1 MIYKTSP
8 KADGFRMPGEY
19 EKHKGTL
26 MIWPVRPGSWPYN
39 GKEAKQVFSKI
50 AKEIAKHEKL
60 YMLADANHVKEA
72 ENMLGADGETIIVL
86 EIPTN
91 DSWARDVGPTCVVKG
106 KLSDEYSVRGIDWA
120 FNAWGGDF
128 DGLYQDYDED
138 NKAASRFCKTQDMDY
153 YDAQDFVLEGGSIH
167 SDGEGTIIVTE
178 SCLLSK
184 GRNPKLSKTEITEKL
199 IQMLGAKKVIWLP
212 YGIYNDETNEHVDNV
227 CAFAAPGEVV
237 LAWTDKTDD
246 PQYAMSMADLKVL
259 EEETD
264 AEGRHFNVHKMYIP
278 DEPVCIKEDELKGY
292 EFADG
297 EDFRTVGE
305 RLAASYVNFYIA
317 NETVLVPQFG
327 DKNDEEAVKLLEKL
341 FPDRE
346 VVPIYA
352 RAIIVGGGNIHCIT
366 QQIY

>member
-72 ENMLGADGETIIVL
+72 ENMLGADGENIIVL

-153 YDAQDFVLEGGSIH
+153 YDAQNFVLEGGSIH

-227 CAFAAPGEVV
+227 CAFVAPGEVV
-237 LAWTDKTDD
+237 LAWTDKADD
-246 PQYAMSMADLKVL
+246 PQHAMSMADLKVL
-259 EEETD
+259 EVSSSSLNKLGSALSAMNLRKKTERGITSVESAFQSSRIYRDQDTVVGPFPELLFLD
-264 AEGRHFNVHKMYIP
+264 G
-278 DEPVCIKEDELKGY
+278 KECK
-292 EFADG
+292 
-297 EDFRTVGE
+297 RTVKEYSKG
-305 RLAASYVNFYIA
+305 LHSYEYLFDGMKFYAPNFHISLFYDYLYLNA
-317 NETVLVPQFG
+317 
-327 DKNDEEAVKLLEKL
+327 LLE
-341 FPDRE
+341 PE
-346 VVPIYA
+346 
-352 RAIIVGGGNIHCIT
+352 NEES
-366 QQIY
+366 